1 MASVVL
7 DNSQFPVSQQN
18 VLVADGLKLGGA
30 GFSTTGAIS
39 TGNATITSEVT
50 ILQGS
55 LSTNGVAVKSIQLD
69 ANPASLNGVL
79 DERVSADGT
88 NWNSRTF
95 FQGGDYQQLN
105 CQVAQWSPTVNYN
118 TASGMSDILVVYG
131 ANTNP
136 AGLYPNNIFYV
147 SGGDGVAVV
156 GVPPTLTPA
165 PYPANGGTPLAP
177 TGGPVP
183 TTGWVLCNS
192 ALNEGRFGGGAPSV
206 VDANGN
212 CPVMTTYVGSYS
224 PATMNFFGGGGAS
237 IGTADLRGVSLSQA
251 PATTAQSLNGS
262 TISVAGVVNLDG
274 LGFQRTDQS
283 ISPASSYF
291 SYNSA
296 NPQVRIQFQ
305 LGNNYTWA
313 VSTVAG
319 NPYGWTVAAGTPGTS
334 TITGGA
340 NAAFDPDCLVFL
352 QTELEPVLGA
362 HPKGVLSVQAK
373 STTAIVIQSI
383 NPATNAI
390 EPTDVS
396 YFQWMVMNPRWD
408 T

>member
-55 LSTNGVAVKSIQLD
+55 LSGNGVAVKSIQLD

-105 CQVAQWSPTVNYN
+105 CQVPPWSPTVNYN
-118 TASGMSDILVVYG
+118 QAFGMNDNLVVYG

-147 SGGDGVAVV
+147 SGGDGIAVV

-165 PYPANGGTPLAP
+165 PYPANGGTPSAP

-192 ALNEGRFGGGAPSV
+192 ALNEGRFGGGPPSV
-206 VDANGN
+206 VDGNGN
-212 CPVMTTYVGSYS
+212 CPISVAYVGSFL
-224 PATMNFFGGGGAS
+224 PANISFFGGGGAS
-237 IGTADLRGVSLSQA
+237 VGANDLRGVTVSQA
-251 PATTAQSLNGS
+251 PATTAQSLNGA
-262 TISVAGVVNLDG
+262 TINVAGVVNVDG
-274 LGFQRTDQS
+274 IGFQRTDQS

-291 SYNSA
+291 AFNNA
-296 NPQVRIQFQ
+296 TPQARIQFE
-305 LGNNYTWA
+305 LGNNYTWTQQVAPGTLWGWASA
-313 VSTVAG
+313 V
-319 NPYGWTVAAGTPGTS
+319 GTAGTS

-373 STTAIVIQSI
+373 SNTAIVIHSI

-396 YFQWMVMNPRWD
+396 FFQWMVMNPRWD